1 MKHIKNLNQYLN
13 ETRGSHEVDVEEIID
28 DLNSSLKYASASLKD
43 TKGGQVVAIYLDT
56 DPAKDVKIANNVI
69 SQYGGKLKLDKR
81 ASADDTLIYQ
91 IEEGL
96 IASPNGVQP
105 SQFDLDFVGLQAA
118 QHGMTREEYIAHYA
132 SPSIGLGIDESFD
145 SSTPNANDLGRYFIK
160 LLAARD
166 QAHVFHWQTQS
177 FAQHEAFGTFYEDF
191 LDSVDDMVESI
202 MGLKGRPVFG
212 QASILVEDYS
222 DVNINKFF
230 ERIYPLFDNELE
242 MICDSEAHE
251 EIFDLARA
259 ITANIDKLKYLLTLS

>member
-1 MKHIKNLNQYLN
+1 MKHIKNLNQYLS
-13 ETRGSHEVDVEEIID
+13 EARGSHEVDVEEIID

-56 DPAKDVKIANNVI
+56 DPDKDVKIAKKVI
-69 SQYGGKLKLDKR
+69 SQYGGKLKLDKA

-96 IASPNGVQP
+96 IVAPSGVQA

-118 QHGMTREEYIAHYA
+118 KHGMTREEYVAHYA
-132 SPSIGLGIDESFD
+132 SSSIGLGIDESFD
-145 SSTPNANDLGRYFIK
+145 SSTPGANDLGRYFIR

-166 QAHVFHWQTQS
+166 QAHIFHWQTQS
-177 FAQHEAFGTFYEDF
+177 FAQHEAFGDFYEDF
-191 LDSVDDMVESI
+191 LTDVDNMVESI

-212 QASILVEDYS
+212 SAIIKVEDYN
-222 DVNINKFF
+222 DININKFF
-230 ERIYPLFDNELE
+230 ERIYPVFDNELK

-251 EIFDLARA
+251 EIFDLARGIIA
-259 ITANIDKLKYLLTLS
+259 KINKLKYLLTLS